1 MDVSQQ
7 SFRPAQPAT
16 LVEAALD
23 YATRGIAVLPCHY
36 PIEPASRIGPWE
48 EGCICSCGRLRCP
61 APALH
66 PIGLVSAAEATAEAV
81 DVVCWWA
88 ATPEA
93 NIATP
98 TGIAIDVVE
107 VHHPAA
113 AVALVARLCEL
124 GVEPGPVIRAGRG
137 CTQFVLAG
145 GSTASAGLRPD
156 GDEVVVV
163 PAGALVFLPPSRL
176 IDGQRVTWVRPL
188 PDTARLPPADRLLP
202 TLVEAV
208 RTVVALRAEP
218 PRPAL
223 GW

>member
-1 MDVSQQ
+1 MV
-7 SFRPAQPAT
+7 T
-16 LVEAALD
+16 L
-23 YATRGIAVLPCHY
+23 
-36 PIEPASRIGPWE
+36 
-48 EGCICSCGRLRCP
+48 
-61 APALH
+61 
-66 PIGLVSAAEATAEAV
+66 
-81 DVVCWWA
+81 
-88 ATPEA
+88 
-93 NIATP
+93 
-98 TGIAIDVVE
+98 DVVE

-113 AVALVARLCEL
+113 AAALIARLCEL

-145 GSTASAGLRPD
+145 GSTASAGPWPD
-156 GDEVVVV
+156 GDEVLVV
-163 PAGALVFLPPSRL
+163 PAGSLVFLPPSRL

-208 RTVVALRAEP
+208 KTVVALHAEP